1 MLITLANQ
9 KGGTGKTTLA
19 TNLAGAFAADH
30 RRVVLVDIDPQRSAL
45 EWAETR
51 PEAVPQIPVLSL
63 QGTEDAWRRALA
75 PLREAYEVII
85 LDTGGRISPAVRY
98 AVTVADFLLVPTLA
112 SLPDVRSTETFYQQI
127 IQAVARDKAVYGGIV
142 LNAVQGGTLLAKEAE
157 AYLRERGFPVFTARL
172 HQYIAFREAIGRG
185 LTVQE
190 YEPASKAA
198 RDLAHVY
205 DELKEYCDGKQ
216 KA

>member
-1 MLITLANQ
+1 ANQ

-75 PLREAYEVII
+75 PLREACEVII
-85 LDTGGRISPAVRY
+85 IDTGGRISPAVRH
-98 AVTVADFLLVPTLA
+98 AATVADLLLGPTLA
-112 SLPDVRSTETFYQQI
+112 SLPHVRSTGTFYHQI
-127 IQAVARDKAVYGGIV
+127 IQAVARDKTVYGGIV

-157 AYLRERGFPVFTARL
+157 AYLRERGFQCLQHVSISILRFEKPLGAGLPSANMSPRAKQL
-172 HQYIAFREAIGRG
+172 AI
-185 LTVQE
+185 
-190 YEPASKAA
+190 
-198 RDLAHVY
+198 
-205 DELKEYCDGKQ
+205 
-216 KA
+216 